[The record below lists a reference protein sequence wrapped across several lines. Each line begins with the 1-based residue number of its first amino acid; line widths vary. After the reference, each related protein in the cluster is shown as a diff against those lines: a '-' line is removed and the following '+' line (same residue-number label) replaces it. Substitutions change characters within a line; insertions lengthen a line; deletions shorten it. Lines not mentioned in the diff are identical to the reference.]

1 MTYCVQLM
9 GDLSGIAVTTVL
21 LTRWRQK
28 SAGTEMERNYI
39 TVTLWTKRSSSWILN
54 LQLC

>member
-9 GDLSGIAVTTVL
+9 GDLSGIAVATVL